1 MEEKTI
7 LIVED
12 EYINVMYIKEVLK
25 YEKYKLLLAWDGIEA
40 VKLCEDTN
48 IDLILMDMKMP
59 VMDGYKA
66 TNEIKKI
73 KPEIPVIAQ
82 TAFAFAK
89 DKQQA
94 LDAGCV
100 DWISKPFS
108 PDELLNMIKKY
119 I

>member
-25 YEKYKLLLAWDGIEA
+25 YKKYKLLLACNGTEA
-40 VKLCEDTN
+40 VKLCENNTIN
-48 IDLILMDMKMP
+48 LILMDIKMP
-59 VMDGYKA
+59 VMDGYEA
-66 TNEIKKI
+66 TIEIKKF
-73 KPEIPVIAQ
+73 KPDLPIIAQ

-89 DKQQA
+89 DKQNA
-94 LDAGCV
+94 LDVGCV

-108 PDELLNMIKKY
+108 PDELLKMIEKY